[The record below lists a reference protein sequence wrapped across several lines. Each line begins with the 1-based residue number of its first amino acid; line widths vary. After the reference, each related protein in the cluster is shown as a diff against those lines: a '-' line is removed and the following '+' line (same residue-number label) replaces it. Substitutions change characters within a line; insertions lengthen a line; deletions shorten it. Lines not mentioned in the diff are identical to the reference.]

1 MAGAWD
7 ASWPGSPGREP
18 GNGDVATSLR
28 ARTWPQEA
36 RQQLLPVPR
45 TAAKVSLNES
55 LLGQWAARLFPPL
68 LLAPPAGSYIDS
80 LGSLLCPPGLET
92 EDWVGVRPPGCYP
105 RPTLRTTPSATQ
117 VCDDSSASWAQPQSQ
132 TGQSDKSRA
141 AIRESVHGRR
151 GHCFNPRPGA
161 TFIPLSSVS

>member
-1 MAGAWD
+1 MGRELAWEPREGAWEQRRRHLTE
-7 ASWPGSPGREP
+7 GE
-18 GNGDVATSLR
+18 DVAPRGT
-28 ARTWPQEA
+28 AA
-36 RQQLLPVPR
+36 ALPVPR

-68 LLAPPAGSYIDS
+68 LLAPPSGSYIDS
-80 LGSLLCPPGLET
+80 LGGLLCPPGLET

-105 RPTLRTTPSATQ
+105 RPTLGTTPSATQ

-141 AIRESVHGRR
+141 AIRESVQGRR
-151 GHCFNPRPGA
+151 GRCFNPRAGA
-161 TFIPLSSVS
+161 PFIPLSSVS